1 MALDMTTFAAALK
14 QHYVDFTVKNLVYKN
29 NPQHATIRKDEKF
42 GGLSM
47 PLPLIYGNPQGR
59 SATFSNALAQKT
71 NSQIKAFTLTRAS
84 DYSLA
89 NIQNEVLEASQGDSD
104 SFMRAATTEIDGA
117 IQSCVRSL
125 AGAEYRNGTGSL
137 GVISAGSTVASLVL
151 TLANINDI
159 VNFEVGMTIAASAT
173 DGAANRTGSAVI
185 TAIDRSAGTI
195 TTAGSNW
202 SAQITSLAT
211 GDFLMVAGDLNAKIK
226 GLDAWLPMPG
236 VLTSAAFFGVDR
248 TVDAVRLAGVNFDYS
263 GVPIEEALVDLAAR
277 IGREG
282 GIPDKC
288 WLSFQNYANLE
299 KALGSKVIYQ
309 TVKDSEGIIGFE
321 GIKINGPKGPI
332 TVLPDL
338 NCPSD
343 RFYMLQSDTW
353 ALYSLGM
360 APKLLKSDGMEFLRV
375 SSADAVE
382 VRVGYYAQM
391 GCVAPGW
398 NGVGKLS

>member
-29 NPQHATIRKDEKF
+29 NPFHATVRKDEKF
-42 GGLSM
+42 GGLNM

-71 NSQIKAFTLTRAS
+71 NSQIKAFTLTRVS

-104 SFMRAATTEIDGA
+104 AFMRAATTEIDGA
-117 IQSCVRSL
+117 IQACVRSL
-125 AGAEYRNGTGSL
+125 AGAEYRNGTGSI
-137 GVISAGSTVASLVL
+137 GQISAGSTVASPTI
-151 TLANINDI
+151 TLANIEDI
-159 VNFEVGMTIAASAT
+159 VNFEVGMTLALSAT
-173 DGAANRTGSAVI
+173 DGAANRAGSVQIVAI
-185 TAIDRSAGTI
+185 NRSLGTLTASGNW
-195 TTAGSNW
+195 TAGI
-202 SAQITSLAT
+202 AAAAV
-211 GDFLMVAGDLNAKIK
+211 GDYIMVAGDLNAKIS

-236 VLTSAAFFGVDR
+236 VLTSSPFFGVDR
-248 TVDAVRLAGVNFDYS
+248 TLDSTRLAGVSKDYS
-263 GVPIEEALVDLAAR
+263 GVPIEEALVDLAAA

-282 GIPDKC
+282 GLPDKC
-288 WLSFQNYANLE
+288 WMDFQNYANLE

-309 TVKDSEGIIGFE
+309 TVKDPEGIVGFE
-321 GIKINGPKGPI
+321 GIKVHGPKGPI

-338 NCPSD
+338 NAQSD
-343 RFYMLQSDTW
+343 RMFMLQSDTW

-382 VRVGYYAQM
+382 VRVGYYAQL

>member
-29 NPQHATIRKDEKF
+29 NPLHAMIRKDEKF
-42 GGLSM
+42 GGLNM

-71 NSQIKAFTLTRAS
+71 NSQIKAFTLTRVS

-104 SFMRAATTEIDGA
+104 AFMRAATTEIDGA

-137 GVISAGSTVASLVL
+137 GQISAGSTVGTPTI
-151 TLANINDI
+151 TLANIEDI
-159 VNFEVGMTIAASAT
+159 VNFEVGMTIAVSAT
-173 DGAANRTGSAVI
+173 DGAANRVGSVVISAINRSTGTL
-185 TAIDRSAGTI
+185 TASGNW
-195 TTAGSNW
+195 TAGI
-202 SAQITSLAT
+202 AAVAV
-211 GDFLMVAGDLNAKIK
+211 GDYLMVAGDLNAKVS

-236 VLTSAAFFGVDR
+236 VLTSSPFFGVDR
-248 TVDAVRLAGVNFDYS
+248 TLDATRLAGVNADYS
-263 GVPIEEALVDLAAR
+263 GVPIEEALVDLAAK

-282 GIPDKC
+282 GLPDKC
-288 WLSFQNYANLE
+288 FMDFQNYANLE

-309 TVKDSEGIIGFE
+309 TAKDPEGIVGFE
-321 GIKINGPKGPI
+321 GIKIHGPKGPI

-338 NCPSD
+338 NAQAD
-343 RFYMLQSDTW
+343 RFYMLQFDTW

-382 VRVGYYAQM
+382 VRVGYYAQL

>member
-29 NPQHATIRKDEKF
+29 NAFHALVRKDEKF
-42 GGLSM
+42 GGINM

-59 SATFSNALAQKT
+59 SATFSNALSQKT
-71 NSQIKAFTLTRAS
+71 NSQIKAFTLTRVS

-104 SFMRAATTEIDGA
+104 AFMRAATTEIDGA
-117 IQSCVRSL
+117 IQAATRSL
-125 AGAEYRNGTGSL
+125 AGAEYRNGTGSI
-137 GVISAGSTVASLVL
+137 GQISSGSTVGSATI
-151 TLANINDI
+151 TLANIEDV
-159 VNFEVGMTIAASAT
+159 VNFEVGMTLALSAT
-173 DGAANRTGSAVI
+173 DGAANRSGSVVLSAINRSTGTL
-185 TAIDRSAGTI
+185 TATGNW
-195 TTAGSNW
+195 TAGI
-202 SAQITSLAT
+202 AAAAT
-211 GDFLMVAGDLNAKIK
+211 GDYIMVAGDLNAKLS

-236 VLTSAAFFGVDR
+236 VLTSTTFFGVDR
-248 TVDAVRLAGVNFDYS
+248 TLDATRLAGVNYDYS
-263 GVPIEEALVDLAAR
+263 GVPIEEALVDLAAK

-282 GIPDKC
+282 GVPDKC
-288 WLSFQNYANLE
+288 FMNFQNYANLE

-309 TVKDSEGIIGFE
+309 SVKDPEGIVGFE
-321 GIKINGPKGPI
+321 GIKVHGPKGPI
-332 TVLPDL
+332 TIIPDL
-338 NCPSD
+338 NAQSD

-382 VRVGYYAQM
+382 VRVGYYGQL

>member
-29 NPQHATIRKDEKF
+29 NPFHATVRKDEKF
-42 GGLSM
+42 GGLNM

-59 SATFSNALAQKT
+59 SATFANALAQKT
-71 NSQIKAFTLTRAS
+71 NSQIKAFTLTRVS

-104 SFMRAATTEIDGA
+104 AFMRAATTEIDGA
-117 IQSCVRSL
+117 IQAATRSL
-125 AGAEYRNGTGSL
+125 AGAEYRSGTGSI
-137 GVISAGSTVASLVL
+137 GQISAGSTVGSPTI

-159 VNFEVGMTIAASAT
+159 VNFEVGMTLAVSAT
-173 DGAANRTGSAVI
+173 DGAANRVGSVVIVAINRSTGTL
-185 TAIDRSAGTI
+185 TASGNW
-195 TTAGSNW
+195 TAGI
-202 SAQITSLAT
+202 AAVAV
-211 GDFLMVAGDLNAKIK
+211 GDYIMVAGDLNAKVS

-236 VLTSAAFFGVDR
+236 VLTSSPFFGVDR
-248 TVDAVRLAGVNFDYS
+248 TLDSTRLAGVSKDYS
-263 GVPIEEALVDLAAR
+263 GVPIEEALVDLAAS

-282 GIPDKC
+282 GLPDKC
-288 WLSFQNYANLE
+288 WMDFSNYANLE

-309 TVKDSEGIIGFE
+309 TVKDPEGIVGFE
-321 GIKINGPKGPI
+321 GIKVHGPKGPI

-338 NCPSD
+338 NAQSD
-343 RFYMLQSDTW
+343 RMYMLQSDTW

-382 VRVGYYAQM
+382 VRCGYYAQL